1 MEENKVLI
9 EVSKFVKNP
18 DKYIGETIVVD
29 CSEIIEDR
37 KHTIGTNGFA
47 AEYGMTDNS
56 HYVLLFDREP
66 NSKDVEISIFD
77 RKLNKAYGPVTS
89 ISYKE
94 NFENDELC
102 VTYFTFVYNG

>member
-1 MEENKVLI
+1 MEENKTLI
-9 EVSKFVKNP
+9 EVSEFVKDP

-37 KHTIGTNGFA
+37 KHIIGNSGFA

-56 HYVLLFDREP
+56 RYVLLFDREP
-66 NSKDVEISIFD
+66 NGTVVEISIFD
-77 RKLNKAYGPVTS
+77 RKSNKSSGPVTS
-89 ISYKE
+89 ISYKG
-94 NFENDELC
+94 NFENNELI